1 MATSGGT
8 PGPFQQPTEREI
20 RGLRDHHLGRL
31 LLRAHR
37 AFSARAVEK
46 LRERGYTGLTPAHL
60 ALLPH
65 LDAEGTRA
73 TILAERAGMT
83 KQGMGQL
90 ILELEHQG
98 YVARIQDPAD
108 RRAALVRF
116 TEAGRQLLL
125 VAIDVTR
132 EMETEYAAI
141 LGDRRMAGLREAL
154 VALSASDLDHR

>member
-1 MATSGGT
+1 MATSGAAAGR
-8 PGPFQQPTEREI
+8 FRQPTEREL
-20 RGLRDHHLGRL
+20 RDLRDHHLGRL

-46 LRERGYTGLTPAHL
+46 LRDRGYAGLTLAHL

-73 TILAERAGMT
+73 TALAERAGMT
-83 KQGMGQL
+83 KQGMGQI

-98 YVARIQDPAD
+98 YLARTPDPAD
-108 RRAALVRF
+108 RRAILVRF
-116 TEAGRQLLL
+116 TDAGRQLLL

-141 LGDRRMAGLREAL
+141 LGGRRMAGLRGAL
-154 VALSASDLDHR
+154 AALAATDLGHR